1 MNSVADPDT
10 GGFFFFKKKRK
21 EKEREG
27 GLGLTGFIR
36 FAAN

>member
-10 GGFFFFKKKRK
+10 GGVFFFKKKRK
-21 EKEREG
+21 EKEKG